1 MPKFVAHGGE
11 RRNSYK
17 VLVGK
22 PEEMTPLERLR
33 VNRRI
38 ILN

>member
-1 MPKFVAHGGE
+1 MNKFVAHMGK
-11 RRNSYK
+11 RRNAYK

-22 PEEMTPLERLR
+22 PKVMTPLERLR
-33 VNRRI
+33 VNRI